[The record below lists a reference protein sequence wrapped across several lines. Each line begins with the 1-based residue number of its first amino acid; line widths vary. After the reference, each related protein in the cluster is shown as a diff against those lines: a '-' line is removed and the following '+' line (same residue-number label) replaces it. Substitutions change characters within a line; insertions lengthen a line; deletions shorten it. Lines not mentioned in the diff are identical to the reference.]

1 MTKIYQKSAIIVIAL
16 ATIFLHSLPGSPFEY
31 HRDELL
37 YFSLCNH
44 LDFGYA
50 TVPPMTGFMAFIAKS
65 FFGYSLFAV
74 RFFPA
79 LLSGILIYLSSLM
92 VSELNGNFRA
102 QLVASIGVGT
112 SMFLA
117 TIYGVFTPYC
127 FDIFF
132 WTLTIYF
139 LIRYINTRSNYYL
152 LILGATIGLAFLNKY
167 SILFLLISILI
178 VIPFTKYSKVFS
190 NKFLYLGVLISLLI
204 ASPNIIWQIANHLP
218 VINHMKELNDSQLSN
233 VNRIVFLIEQ
243 LILLLPFTLIILPGI
258 LFFLINKQ
266 FKEFRLLLS
275 VSGLVIF
282 LFFVLR
288 GKSFYTAG
296 LFPFFIVIGA
306 IFIEKVIKN
315 RFIFYTVFMLFVVLS
330 GFMLPLSL
338 PIFKP
343 QKMISYYDNLANII
357 GADFLRRDE
366 DDNYR
371 SLPQI
376 NADMLG
382 WNEITDKT
390 NKAWLQVE
398 NKNNC
403 IIFCANYGQAGAISI
418 IGKKYGLPEPIS
430 FSESFKYWFPI
441 QFNNEINE
449 IIYVVGEDALNSG
462 NLNATKSFF
471 QGMIEIDSVENRMAI
486 EYRTKIF
493 LFKNPKSDF
502 NEFWK
507 GQIKPYTK

>member
-1 MTKIYQKSAIIVIAL
+1 MTKVYQKSTIIVIAL
-16 ATIFLHSLPGSPFEY
+16 ATIFLHFLPGSTFEY

-65 FFGYSLFAV
+65 FFGYSLIAV

-79 LLSGILIYLSSLM
+79 ILSGLLIYLSSFM
-92 VSELNGNFRA
+92 VSELNGSFRA
-102 QLVASIGVGT
+102 QLIASIGVGT
-112 SMFLA
+112 SMFLS

-139 LIRYINTRSNYYL
+139 LIRFINTNSNYYL

-178 VIPFTKYSKVFS
+178 VIPFSKHRKVFS
-190 NKFLYLGVLISLLI
+190 NKFFYLGVLICFLI
-204 ASPNIIWQIANHLP
+204 ASPNIIWQITNHLP
-218 VINHMKELNDSQLSN
+218 VINHMKELNDSQLAN
-233 VNRIVFLIEQ
+233 VNRIVFLVEQ

-258 LFFLINKQ
+258 VYFLINKQ

-275 VSGLVIF
+275 ISVVVIF

-306 IFIEKVIKN
+306 IFIEKVFKN

-343 QKMISYYDNLANII
+343 QKMISYYDNFAKII

-366 DDNYR
+366 DGNYR

-390 NKAWLQVE
+390 NKAWLQVK

-403 IIFCANYGQAGAISI
+403 FIFCANYGQAGAISI

-430 FSESFKYWFPI
+430 FSESFKFWLPL
-441 QFNNEINE
+441 QFKNEISE
-449 IIYVVGEDALNSG
+449 IVYVVGEDALNSG
-462 NLNATKSFF
+462 NLNDTKSFF
-471 QGMIEIDSVENRMAI
+471 QEMIVIDSVQNRMAI
-486 EYRTKIF
+486 EYRTKIY

>member
-1 MTKIYQKSAIIVIAL
+1 MTKFYKKSALIAIAL
-16 ATIFLHSLPGSPFEY
+16 TTIFLHFLPGFTFEY

-65 FFGYSLFAV
+65 LFGYSLFAV
-74 RFFPA
+74 RFIPA
-79 LLSGILIYLSSLM
+79 IISGLLIYVSSLM
-92 VSELNGNFRA
+92 VKEINGSFRA
-102 QLVASIGVGT
+102 QLIATVGVGT

-117 TIYGVFTPYC
+117 MIYGVFTPYC

-132 WTLTIYF
+132 WTLTLYI
-139 LIRYINTRSNYYL
+139 LARYINTNSNYLL

-167 SILFLLISILI
+167 NILFLLISLLI
-178 VIPFTKYSKVFS
+178 VIPFTKHRKVFS
-190 NKFLYLGVLISLLI
+190 NKFFYLGVLICFLI
-204 ASPNIIWQIANHLP
+204 VSPNIIWQISNQLP
-218 VINHMKELNDSQLSN
+218 VINHMKELNESQLVN

-266 FKEFRLLLS
+266 FKEFRFM
-275 VSGLVIF
+275 VSISGVVMILYFI
-282 LFFVLR
+282 LR

-315 RFIFYTVFMLFVVLS
+315 RFIFYTVFMLNVILS
-330 GFMLPLSL
+330 GLMLPLSL

-343 QKMISYYDNLANII
+343 QKMVSYYDNFAKII

-366 DDNYR
+366 DGNYR

-390 NKAWLQVE
+390 NKAWLQVK

-403 IIFCANYGQAGAISI
+403 FIFCANYGQAGAISI

-430 FSESFKYWFPI
+430 FSESFKFWLPK
-441 QFNNEINE
+441 QFEYKINE
-449 IIYVVGEDALNSG
+449 IIYVVGEDALNSR
-462 NLNATKSFF
+462 NLNDTKNFF
-471 QGMIEIDSVENRMAI
+471 HEMIEIDSIQNRMAI
-486 EYRTKIF
+486 EYRTKIY

-507 GQIKPYTK
+507 GQIKSYTK

>member
-1 MTKIYQKSAIIVIAL
+1 MTKAYQKSAIIVIAL
-16 ATIFLHSLPGSPFEY
+16 ATIFLHFLSLSTFEY

-50 TVPPMTGFMAFIAKS
+50 TVPPLTGFIAFIAKS
-65 FFGYSLFAV
+65 FFGYSLIAV

-79 LLSGILIYLSSLM
+79 ILSGLLIYLSSLM
-92 VSELNGNFRA
+92 VSELNGSFRA
-102 QLVASIGVGT
+102 QLIASIGVGT

-127 FDIFF
+127 FDILF

-139 LIRYINTRSNYYL
+139 LIRFINTKSNYYL
-152 LILGATIGLAFLNKY
+152 LILGVTIGLAFLNKY

-178 VIPFTKYSKVFS
+178 VIPFTKHRKVFS
-190 NKFLYLGVLISLLI
+190 NKFFYLGVLICFLI
-204 ASPNIIWQIANHLP
+204 ASPNIIWQITNHLP
-218 VINHMKELNDSQLSN
+218 VINHMRELNDSQLAN
-233 VNRIVFLIEQ
+233 VNRIAFLVEQ

-258 LFFLINKQ
+258 VYFLINKQ
-266 FKEFRLLLS
+266 FREFRLLLS
-275 VSGLVIF
+275 ISAVVIF

-288 GKSFYTAG
+288 GKSLYTAG

-306 IFIEKVIKN
+306 IFIEKVFKN
-315 RFIFYTVFMLFVVLS
+315 RFIFYTVFMLFLVLTGS
-330 GFMLPLSL
+330 MLPLSL
-338 PIFKP
+338 PVFKP
-343 QKMISYYDNLANII
+343 QKMISYYDNFAKII

-366 DDNYR
+366 DGNYR

-390 NKAWLQVE
+390 NKAWLQVK

-403 IIFCANYGQAGAISI
+403 LIFCANYGQAGAISV
-418 IGKKYGLPEPIS
+418 IGKKYELPEPIS

-441 QFNNEINE
+441 QFKNEINE

-462 NLNATKSFF
+462 NLNDTKSFF
-471 QGMIEIDSVENRMAI
+471 QEMIEIDSVQNRMAI
-486 EYRTKIF
+486 EYKTKIY
-493 LFKNPKSDF
+493 LFRNPKSDF
-502 NEFWK
+502 NEFWR
-507 GQIKPYTK
+507 GQIKPYIK